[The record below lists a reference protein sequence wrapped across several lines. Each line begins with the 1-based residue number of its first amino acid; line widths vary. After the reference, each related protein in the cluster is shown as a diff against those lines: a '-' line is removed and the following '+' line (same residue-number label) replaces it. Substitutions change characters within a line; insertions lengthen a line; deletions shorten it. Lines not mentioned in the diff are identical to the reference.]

1 MTNCKNC
8 GAPLQGG
15 KCEYCGTEYDT
26 FRRAPINP
34 RIYPRSISAHE
45 DMVHDAATLYADNQ
59 PILTVNSLWLDDLNE
74 AQLDFITKRL
84 GDVLSA
90 RETRGVLYR

>member
-8 GAPLQGG
+8 GAPLTGG

-26 FRRAPINP
+26 FSRAPINP
-34 RIYPRSISAHE
+34 RIYPRSINSYE
-45 DMVHDAATLYADNQ
+45 DMEQGVTTLYADNQ
-59 PILTVNSLWLDDLNE
+59 PIMRVHIPTADSLWLDEL
-74 AQLDFITKRL
+74 
-84 GDVLSA
+84 LSA